1 MTSEPAFNSAFGTE
15 GLFDDDYREP
25 LTTQYR
31 RLIAVAER
39 HWGARPRSL
48 AITLIESFL
57 PDQNAART
65 PGLA

>member
-39 HWGARPRSL
+39 H
-48 AITLIESFL
+48 
-57 PDQNAART
+57 
-65 PGLA
+65 